1 MGDFDCHD
9 LDRLLQLLEWTR
21 RYSNS
26 SHTSLAAHYRNMSCS
41 TNLEAKADVEA
52 NGGFVLVD
60 VLVDMPDN
68 CQLQTRI
75 EG

>member
-1 MGDFDCHD
+1 
-9 LDRLLQLLEWTR
+9 
-21 RYSNS
+21 
-26 SHTSLAAHYRNMSCS
+26 MSCS